1 MSFDAILGV
10 HEKALHLRALRSEIL
25 ASNIANADTPGYQAR
40 DIDFKAA
47 LSQAMGE
54 NPANRMAA
62 RMNTSAAEAGASPR
76 LGLSVASAGTSIN
89 QDGLSTTRS
98 SPSDVATSLKYRIPL
113 QSALDG
119 NTVETDREQ
128 AAFADNTVRYQA
140 TLQFLGGKFS
150 SLKNAITGGR

>member
-1 MSFDAILGV
+1 MGMSFDSILGV
-10 HEKALHLRALRSEIL
+10 HEKALHLRAMRSEIL

-40 DIDFKAA
+40 DIDFTSA
-47 LSQAMGE
+47 LSEAMGE
-54 NPANRMAA
+54 N
-62 RMNTSAAEAGASPR
+62 SASRININAGASGSPNT
-76 LGLSVASAGTSIN
+76 LGLRVASAGTSIN
-89 QDGLSTTRS
+89 QAGMSIS
-98 SPSDVATSLKYRIPL
+98 GNSPGDISASLKYRIPL

-150 SLKNAITGGR
+150 SMKNAITGGR